1 MLEQS
6 ESALRCYD
14 PRPTARVRLFC
25 LPHAGGA
32 ASFFRSWSALLPPDI
47 EVCAIQY
54 PGREDRWNVPACG
67 TMSDLVDDV
76 VTGLRDRLDRPF
88 VLFGHSL
95 GATVAYETALALRCE
110 LGRAASHL
118 LVSAKEP
125 PQHHRAGDFHRRADD
140 ELCAEL
146 LRLMPDADVLGDPE
160 VRSLLLP
167 AVRADYRVNE
177 TYRRPN
183 AAPPLDC
190 PITAFCADADTET
203 TLAEV
208 HEWRQLTRG
217 RYNVVVLQGDHFY
230 LVPQRNAVLATINCA
245 VSALPPDS

>member
-14 PRPTARVRLFC
+14 PRPEAQVRLFC

-32 ASFFRSWSALLPPDI
+32 ASFFRSWSSSLPPDI

-54 PGREDRWNVPACG
+54 PGREDRWNAPARG
-67 TMSDLVDDV
+67 AMPDLVEDIV
-76 VTGLRDRLDRPF
+76 ASIGDRLDRPF

-95 GATVAYETALALRCE
+95 GAAVAYETAQALRRE
-110 LGRAASHL
+110 LGREPGRL

-125 PQHHRAGDFHRRADD
+125 PQHHRAADFHLRADD

-146 LRLMPDADVLGDPE
+146 ARLKPDHADVLAHPE

-167 AVRADYRVNE
+167 AVRADYQVNE
-177 TYRRPN
+177 TYRPTREPL
-183 AAPPLDC
+183 LDC

-208 HEWRQLTRG
+208 QGWRQLTRG
-217 RYNVVVLQGDHFY
+217 RCDVVLLRGDHFY
-230 LVPQRNAVLATINCA
+230 LASRQRDAVLATIRRAAA
-245 VSALPPDS
+245 VLLS